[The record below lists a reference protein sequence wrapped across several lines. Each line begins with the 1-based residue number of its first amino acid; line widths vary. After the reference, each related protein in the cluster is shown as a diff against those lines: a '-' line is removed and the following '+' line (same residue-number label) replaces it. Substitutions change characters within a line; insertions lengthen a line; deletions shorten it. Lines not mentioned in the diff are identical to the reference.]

1 MKINRPPERGRSADC
16 RDPEKIILLGPYGRL
31 RLLRMTIHGL
41 YHFLRMTLLL
51 LTLYFLPAKAEVIP
65 TYSINSSTIQK
76 IDKWIDKDT
85 IVFVELDEVLV
96 MPRSKMFY
104 YNDNPYRLFISNL
117 ISLSNENS
125 KYFAPLIKWYQ
136 SRKIRLVED
145 GWQNFIEDLKKK
157 NIPVYGF
164 CSMPIHL
171 ENIEAYR
178 LKEIEELGIK
188 FTAQVNG
195 KDLVEINKQGGWKS
209 VFFHGIIF
217 TGPFSKSQ
225 TMLDFIKVTNI
236 SPKKILVFDKIKN
249 DSQIMDKTLRRFRM
263 EYYNILYLGAR
274 EFKDKPDPNVVVMQQ
289 RTLLEQGKWLEDEE
303 AESILKRGNEGK

>member
-1 MKINRPPERGRSADC
+1 MKNECNVRHCEERQRRTPSLRGASATRQSPAS
-16 RDPEKIILLGPYGRL
+16 RDPHVRPSAF
-31 RLLRMTIHGL
+31 LRMTI
-41 YHFLRMTLLL
+41 LLL
-51 LTLYFLPAKAEVIP
+51 AISITSANAEVVP

-85 IVFVELDEVLV
+85 IVFIELDEVLV

-125 KYFAPLIKWYQ
+125 KYFAPLLSWYQ
-136 SRKIRLVED
+136 SRKVRLVED
-145 GWQNFIEDLKKK
+145 GWLNFIEDLKKR
-157 NIPVYGF
+157 NVVVYGF
-164 CSMPIHL
+164 CTMPIHI
-171 ENIEAYR
+171 ENIEQFR

-188 FTAQVNG
+188 FTGQING
-195 KDLVEINKQGGWKS
+195 KDVLEINKLEGWKS

-225 TMLDFIKVTNI
+225 TMLDFMKVTNI

-249 DSQIMDKTLRRFRM
+249 DAQIMDKALHRFRM
-263 EYYNILYLGAR
+263 SYYNILYLGAR
-274 EFKDKPDPNVVVMQQ
+274 EFTDKPDPNVVVMQQ

-303 AESILKRGNEGK
+303 AEAILKSGNEGK